1 MKQFIFIFL
10 FCINLN
16 AQQVDK
22 LEVNN
27 IGVVGYLVKE
37 YPNKTESEIFNAI
50 KEWVSYNLTNS
61 QFATK
66 SIIQDKYLVFNL
78 RRAGFIYNNNRRLYE
93 LDLMVEA
100 RIKKGK
106 LRIDLAIIDM
116 PHTRMNNL
124 RLYLQKPGS
133 LQTLYNLKGKPR
145 KSFNKIRQS
154 LNDELNRI
162 GQELLNCLNKKDY
175 KKDDW

>member
-1 MKQFIFIFL
+1 
-10 FCINLN
+10 
-16 AQQVDK
+16 
-22 LEVNN
+22 
-27 IGVVGYLVKE
+27 
-37 YPNKTESEIFNAI
+37 
-50 KEWVSYNLTNS
+50 
-61 QFATK
+61 
-66 SIIQDKYLVFNL
+66 
-78 RRAGFIYNNNRRLYE
+78 
-93 LDLMVEA
+93 
-100 RIKKGK
+100 
-106 LRIDLAIIDM
+106 M